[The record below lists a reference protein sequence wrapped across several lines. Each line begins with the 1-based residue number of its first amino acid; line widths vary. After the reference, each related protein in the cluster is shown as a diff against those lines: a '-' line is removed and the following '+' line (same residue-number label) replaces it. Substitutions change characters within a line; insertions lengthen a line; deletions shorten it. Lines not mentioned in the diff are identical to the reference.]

1 MFLHARRAHPP
12 RGKTEKKAMMF
23 LYARRA
29 HRARAARLINVKN
42 VSHARRRIAGV
53 AGNSLDGNVFLHAPR
68 TRRGDLFT
76 ASNPCSSLC
85 AGGAQALPACP
96 A

>member
-1 MFLHARRAHPP
+1 
-12 RGKTEKKAMMF
+12 MF

-53 AGNSLDGNVFLHAPR
+53 AGNNSLMEMCFFMHLGRIEEIPLLPLTPAVLSVRMD
-68 TRRGDLFT
+68 RRRFPHT
-76 ASNPCSSLC
+76 
-85 AGGAQALPACP
+85 LPDFF
-96 A
+96 